1 VAYVQQVHQQ
11 VLAEHRETVAGVV
24 DAGAAVA
31 SAVERRPVTDG
42 DRLRRPLEALL
53 RERGLTAQLL
63 GLLTTG
69 ADALDAEIAAE
80 PVPGPPYLV
89 ITSRGPLCRGILT
102 DDRRLVVELAV
113 FAVERHRPVYRFR
126 DPTAEEC
133 LQLSLR

>member
-1 VAYVQQVHQQ
+1 VQQVHQQ
-11 VLAEHRETVAGVV
+11 VLAEHRETVAGAV

-42 DRLRRPLEALL
+42 DRLRRPLEARL
-53 RERGLTAQLL
+53 RERGLTTQLL

-69 ADALDAEIAAE
+69 ADALDTRIAAE

-89 ITSRGPLCRGILT
+89 VTSRGPLCRGTLT
-102 DDRRLVVELAV
+102 GGRRLVIELAV
-113 FAVERHRPVYRFR
+113 FAVERHPPNYRFR

-133 LQLSLR
+133 LQISLR